1 MIASTVA
8 PAFAAQMEFR
18 TWVEPNSVDEV
29 EIKFQRTIII
39 NYDEGGMLAD
49 ELRGQKVAKTFSLTS
64 DDPGVTEL
72 RDRINYQLSQ
82 LDSSATITDV
92 QIDYDTK
99 LTGRGLNTSVDYKLI
114 LTMQIT
120 NHVLRESSSGSSGIV
135 DMSWRGL
142 MVPGEVTVN
151 AQGIPHEINLPISFI
166 SDVSPGLYNAIQGS
180 DAETL
185 LNNPI
190 MDASGIKNQPLG
202 NWHFLFDPTG
212 INVDAAQFGL
222 SEELAGVVWSSFT
235 MGESSFRE
243 GIQTEKE
250 HEATFTTDKTYD
262 LRTIESADSAN
273 IFFAGFANID
283 VLDNHEVVGVYPEA
297 PEGYATT
304 STGEFPVMIIYGMA
318 GFAGMAGIAIF
329 LVSEKKRKKDIAAG
343 NIQTGIDPSQLV
355 GADTSTGSG
364 GYKTNRGE
372 AHLKSDEYQ
381 QHRSVYDNTQ
391 VEEKKDD
398 DTPSVS
404 SKGSMPKGWKP
415 E

>member
-283 VLDNHEVVGVYPEA
+283 VLDNQEVVGVYPEA

-318 GFAGMAGIAIF
+318 GMAAFGGIAIF
-329 LVSEKKRKKDIAAG
+329 IVSEKKRKGDIAAG
-343 NIQTGIDPSQLV
+343 NVQTGIDPSQLV

>member
-29 EIKFQRTIII
+29 EIKFQRTVII

-398 DTPSVS
+398 DTPSAS